1 MHYAHTSL
9 QSTLSSL
16 ENRRTEMLNLNAGDS
31 TPRFVNCDRMQDG
44 LRKGCNDSRRGF
56 AVVAERLFSDMRDAA
71 KLAFGLPMK
80 PTVEYHDSLE
90 RMKLYAGSQ
99 SRDEPYCQ
107 DHGGDNP
114 SSAAF
119 DFGHLEFAAGDAR
132 AIEQVPHPCQP

>member
-1 MHYAHTSL
+1 MSETARFRVLGSQDRVLSFVDTNPEMKP
-9 QSTLSSL
+9 TLCIASRLGTVPEVSGI
-16 ENRRTEMLNLNAGDS
+16 AGF
-31 TPRFVNCDRMQDG
+31 R
-44 LRKGCNDSRRGF
+44 
-56 AVVAERLFSDMRDAA
+56 
-71 KLAFGLPMK
+71 LPMK

-114 SSAAF
+114 SPAAF